1 MIRFVDRHDFP
12 QIVRIWQTCF
22 GDSKAY
28 IRLFWDAC
36 FPLCRGLADE
46 QDGTLTA
53 MAFLLPGELAL
64 REETHPATYIYAVA
78 TLPEYRGH
86 GIAAALMQRA
96 AEIAKE
102 EGQAALC
109 LLPGSEGLYDYY
121 AKLGYSVGFARQV
134 HSLPKDAKQA
144 AFEPTLAAEHRKNC
158 WDELGYFAWSP
169 PLLDYMAKE
178 HLFRGGE
185 ILLED
190 SGYVFIE
197 GGHVRERCVCAP
209 SELPGGMI
217 LPLNG
222 HGEDWLTQTAQRGYL
237 GLTLD

>member
-1 MIRFVDRHDFP
+1 MIRFVDRRDFP
-12 QIVRIWQTCF
+12 QILRIWQACF
-22 GDSKAY
+22 GDSEAY

-46 QDGTLTA
+46 QDGTLAA
-53 MAFLLPGELAL
+53 MAFLLPGTLVYRGESHL
-64 REETHPATYIYAVA
+64 ATYVYAVA
-78 TLPEYRGH
+78 TLPEYRGR

-96 AEIAKE
+96 ANIARE

-134 HSLPKDAKQA
+134 HDFPAKAKQA
-144 AFEPTLAAEHRKNC
+144 AFDPNLAFNHRKAC
-158 WDELGYFAWSP
+158 WEELGYFAWSP

-190 SGYVFIE
+190 SGYAFVE
-197 GGHVRERCVCAP
+197 GNHVRERCVCAP
-209 SELPGGMI
+209 SNLPGGMI
-217 LPLNG
+217 LPLNK
-222 HGEDWLTQTAQRGYL
+222 HGEDWLAQTTQGGYL